1 MVLTE
6 NEAWRVLDANANRA
20 AEGLRTLEEFAR
32 LVREDELVVE
42 SVKEIRHGLAEALR
56 PYERRLRLANRSTEA
71 DAGTEVTTASEAKRS
86 ELADLVPAAAER
98 VTQAL
103 RQLEEFGKLVAPELG
118 EVFKKLRYEAYDRLA
133 QVELQLTAQGMGKCG
148 WSAPSLYL
156 LVDCELPIE
165 EFIAYLK
172 SLAEAGVDWFQL
184 RDKEADGGKLVQ
196 YGRAAVSALEQS
208 RSGVVINDRIDVA
221 LACGADAVH
230 LGQEDIGLAEARR
243 LVGRKLQVGIST
255 HDLSQALDAERGG
268 ADYIG
273 CGPTFPSGTKQFEEF
288 AGTAFLQEVAG
299 EVKLPFFAI
308 GGVDLINAEQVVA
321 SGCRSV
327 AVSGVINR
335 AENPVAA
342 ARELKSRLR
351 GK

>member
-20 AEGLRTLEEFAR
+20 AEGLRTLEDFAR
-32 LVREDELVVE
+32 LVREDELVVQ
-42 SVKEIRHGLAEALR
+42 SVKAIRHGLAEALR
-56 PYERRLRLANRSTEA
+56 PYERRLRLANRSTAA
-71 DAGTEVTTASEAKRS
+71 DAGTEVTEASEANRS
-86 ELADLVPAAAER
+86 ELIDLVPAAAER

-118 EVFKKLRYEAYDRLA
+118 EAFKKLRYDTYDRLA
-133 QVELQLTAQGMGKCG
+133 RVELQLTAQGMGRCG
-148 WSAPSLYL
+148 WNAPSLYL
-156 LVDCELPIE
+156 LVDCELPVE

-184 RDKEADGGKLVQ
+184 RDKDVDGGQLVQ
-196 YGRAAVSALEQS
+196 YGRAAMWALEQS

-221 LACGADAVH
+221 LACGAYAVH

-243 LVGRKLQVGIST
+243 LVGQKLQIGVST
-255 HDLSQALDAERGG
+255 HDLSQALEAERGG

-288 AGTAFLQEVAG
+288 AGTAFLSQVASEV
-299 EVKLPFFAI
+299 ELPFYAI
-308 GGVDLINAEQVVA
+308 GGVELTNLEQVVA
-321 SGCRSV
+321 SGCHRV

-342 ARELKSRLR
+342 ARELKSRLC
-351 GK
+351 GE